1 MPSKDVEVTGEGR
14 DNQIYSYK
22 WHLNL
27 SYLFTDQVAS
37 QPVTSTSAAVQLQK
51 GTFEFG
57 TKPDAGSNGAAAGA
71 CPMDTTVPT
80 HIAGAAAEG
89 VAEGLS
95 LNLQGPCQGENA
107 AKPMEKSDAVGAS
120 SFSSHTGGGNG
131 TSESRT
137 AFRPVTSSN
146 VNKVRYSNK
155 DVQKERKEE
164 SKAERRKKGS
174 GSDGTKPSSESR
186 GKRKFE
192 EIEDTCETAVPF
204 NQHYV
209 QHSIVAQHDDSLAKT
224 TGGKTESQYHGSLVT
239 SPAQKDQY
247 VNNNVVDD
255 ATLDK
260 SVSKK
265 EHERN
270 TEHDKMVYEAE
281 RKEFER
287 KIVSNKLSTISE
299 SKYQEYLASMACNL
313 RKTTEEAPKKIN
325 PQLNG
330 ETTFRKT
337 TDFAEVK
344 VESLAS
350 IARNQNSG
358 SVDITLASCLNV
370 ECQRMNSVKTAGEAE
385 ARYWEKSQ
393 DNSHGKRNAIPPLMK
408 EKPEVTK
415 QMPKEQKKVRVA
427 KDDTQVKRDNKNL
440 KAVPRKRATKSMSE
454 DGDFQKKDDLRKMRA
469 TSSMSDMQD
478 DLDDIKL
485 TYAEMVIKGEKDR
498 RARFEVTL
506 AGYLT
511 AEYKNMSQLQSA
523 LLCETSYQKSL
534 VTQNESSS
542 DDVANKENIAINE
555 NAKKSQRERQKSRS
569 KSKETELPKQQELSM
584 KKETLMRVKSNKSVK
599 RSPRH
604 DQECQTEQ
612 NTNDGRYAE
621 MVTLPMEEDFTKR
634 LKVPSSSYSVNVKT

>member
-1 MPSKDVEVTGEGR
+1 M
-14 DNQIYSYK
+14 
-22 WHLNL
+22 
-27 SYLFTDQVAS
+27 AS
-37 QPVTSTSAAVQLQK
+37 QPLTSTSGAVQLQK

-57 TKPDAGSNGAAAGA
+57 TKPDVGSNGAAAGA
-71 CPMDTTVPT
+71 WPMDTTVPAN
-80 HIAGAAAEG
+80 IAGAAAEG
-89 VAEGLS
+89 IAEGLS

-131 TSESRT
+131 TSESHT
-137 AFRPVTSSN
+137 AFSPITSTN

-155 DVQKERKEE
+155 DAQKERKEE

-174 GSDGTKPSSESR
+174 GSGGAKPSSESR

-192 EIEDTCETAVPF
+192 EIEDAYETAVPF

-209 QHSIVAQHDDSLAKT
+209 QHSIVTQHDDSPPKT
-224 TGGKTESQYHGSLVT
+224 IGEKAESQYHGCLVT
-239 SPAQKDQY
+239 SPAQKDQC
-247 VNNNVVDD
+247 VNNSMVDD
-255 ATLDK
+255 TTSVK
-260 SVSKK
+260 SVSRK

-270 TEHDKMVYEAE
+270 TERDKVVYEAE

-299 SKYQEYLASMACNL
+299 SKYQEYLAGMACNL
-313 RKTTEEAPKKIN
+313 KKTTEEAPKKIN
-325 PQLNG
+325 TQLNG

-337 TDFAEVK
+337 TNFAEVK
-344 VESLAS
+344 VESQDS
-350 IARNQNSG
+350 TARNQNSG

-385 ARYWEKSQ
+385 TRYWEKSQ
-393 DNSHGKRNAIPPLMK
+393 DNSHGKRNAIPPLIK
-408 EKPEVTK
+408 GKPEITK
-415 QMPKEQKKVRVA
+415 QVSKEQKKVRVT
-427 KDDTQVKRDNKNL
+427 KDDNEVKRDKKNL

-454 DGDFQKKDDLRKMRA
+454 DGDCQKKDDLRKMRA

-506 AGYLT
+506 AEYLS

-523 LLCETSYQKSL
+523 LLCENSYQKSL
-534 VTQNESSS
+534 VTQNKSSS
-542 DDVANKENIAINE
+542 DDVVNKENIAIKK

-569 KSKETELPKQQELSM
+569 KSKETDLPKQQEFSM
-584 KKETLMRVKSNKSVK
+584 KKETVIRVKSNKSVK
-599 RSPRH
+599 RSQSH

-612 NTNDGRYAE
+612 NTNEGRYAE
-621 MVTLPMEEDFTKR
+621 MITLPMEEDFTKR
-634 LKVPSSSYSVNVKT
+634 LKVSSSSYSVNIKT